1 MQNHE
6 KIKSIEERLEQISTS
21 LKRYDGYINSL
32 RLELTTLKFN
42 ADLEDTPSIVADAI
56 MPVVVT
62 VQKQTETTQTLVVE
76 PSKTFSKPSGV
87 SLEEYVGGNLL
98 SKIGVVILVLGIGIF
113 VKYAIDNNLI
123 SELGR
128 IIIGYMAG
136 FGLLITAYKLESKYH
151 TYSAVILSG
160 AMAIMYF
167 TTFSA
172 NYYYQIFPREVAFC
186 IMTLL
191 TIITVWQATRYQVE
205 WIAIFGLV
213 GAYAIPFLLDDH
225 TGAVEKLFLYM
236 SIINTGIMWL
246 AFRQKW
252 VWMNAVCFF
261 FTWLIYSSWFATD
274 YTPEKHKTI
283 ALLFLFV
290 FFLMS
295 YVNQM
300 IYLFK
305 EAFTLNKFYVVR
317 LVINNFLF
325 FSFGL
330 AIVQDF
336 GNNYR
341 GTFLLLNSTIHG
353 AACLLMYRKKMG
365 NNWLYYLIES
375 FAWLAIIVFIPI
387 QFDGHWITLSW
398 VLGAA
403 TMYYFGRTKNIPYYE
418 NLSFVLLILALFSV
432 LKDWQE
438 YHYVASPFLKT
449 ILNSTFLTTSIFV
462 LATGFILK
470 INLEESDRPNP
481 NSEIQKTVTW
491 GITVILIGTLYM
503 LWANEIAYWFV
514 KQTVL
519 EANARH
525 FTTEILFTHY
535 KNTWLII
542 YSVLFWAGLV
552 WIVKTRLI
560 HKGLIVRFTLAIS
573 GLAIWLW
580 FSNADLSDL
589 KNDYLSDI
597 SVASGWAIGIR
608 YITYG
613 AFSLLIWVNFK
624 LVQEAKPVLE
634 KVQKY
639 FPLLVHGFILIVLST
654 ELVLWIEILNHG
666 KMESKTH
673 QMIQTGFSLLWG
685 SHAFILVLIGFMEK
699 IKLFRVAGIT
709 LFGIVVVKLFLF
721 DLNNTSPLGKII
733 AFISLGVLL
742 LILSFLYQKLKDK
755 ILEDDVE

>member
-6 KIKSIEERLEQISTS
+6 KIKSIEDRLDQVSTN
-21 LKRYDGYINSL
+21 LKKYEGYINSL
-32 RLELTTLKFN
+32 RLELATLKFTT
-42 ADLEDTPSIVADAI
+42 EIEETPTIVADAI
-56 MPVVVT
+56 VPVITSVPEP
-62 VQKQTETTQTLVVE
+62 VQTNPNPVRES
-76 PSKTFSKPSGV
+76 PKTFSKPSGV

-98 SKIGVVILVLGIGIF
+98 SKVGVVVLVLGIGIF

-160 AMAIMYF
+160 AMAVMYF

-172 NYYYQIFPREVAFC
+172 NYYYQIFPRELAFG
-186 IMTLL
+186 IMALI

-236 SIINTGIMWL
+236 TIINTGVMWL

-252 VWMNAVCFF
+252 VWMNAVAFF
-261 FTWLIYSSWFATD
+261 FTWLIYSAWFASD

-283 ALLFLFV
+283 ALIFLFV
-290 FFLMS
+290 FFLMN
-295 YVNQM
+295 YINQI
-300 IYLFK
+300 IYMFK
-305 EAFTLNKFYVVR
+305 EDFALNKFYVIR
-317 LVINNFLF
+317 LVVNNFLF

-330 AIVQDF
+330 AITQDF
-336 GNNYR
+336 GDNYR
-341 GTFLLLNSTIHG
+341 GPFLLLNALIHG
-353 AACLLMYRKKMG
+353 VVCWLMYRKKMG

-387 QFDGHWITLSW
+387 QFDGNSITLSW

-403 TMYYFGRTKNIPYYE
+403 TMYYFGRTKNISYYQ
-418 NLSFVLLILALFSV
+418 NLAFVLLTLALFS
-432 LKDWQE
+432 LFKDWRE
-438 YHYVASPFLKT
+438 YHSVAPPFLKT

-462 LATGFILK
+462 LATGFILRT
-470 INLEESDRPNP
+470 NLDERYRPNP
-481 NSEIQKTVTW
+481 VPDIQKILTW
-491 GITVILIGTLYM
+491 GVALTLIGTFYM

-514 KQTVL
+514 KQEVL
-519 EANARH
+519 AANARH
-525 FTTEILFTHY
+525 FTTETLFEHY

-542 YSVLFWAGLV
+542 YSVLFGAGLV
-552 WIVKTRLI
+552 WIVKSRLI
-560 HKGLIVRFTLAIS
+560 HNITLVQITLAIS
-573 GLAIWLW
+573 GLAVFLWL
-580 FSNADLSDL
+580 SNADLSDL
-589 KNDYLSDI
+589 KEDYLSDI
-597 SVASGWAIGIR
+597 SVASGWAIGVR
-608 YITYG
+608 YIAYA
-613 AFSLLIWVNFK
+613 AFALLIWTNFK
-624 LVQEAKPVLE
+624 LVQEAKPPLE
-634 KVQKY
+634 KLQKY
-639 FPLLVHGFILIVLST
+639 FPLMIHGFILIVLST
-654 ELVLWIEILNHG
+654 ELATWTEILNHG
-666 KMESKTH
+666 KMDSKIH
-673 QMIQTGFSLLWG
+673 QITQTGFSLLWG
-685 SHAFILVLIGFMEK
+685 VYGFILVLIGFNQK
-699 IKLFRVAGIT
+699 IKIFRFAGIA
-709 LFGIVVVKLFLF
+709 LFGVVVVKLFLF

-733 AFISLGVLL
+733 AFISLGLLL